1 MTTTN
6 VALTA
11 DLVYGFAAGLLS
23 RGFDEPAPT
32 PDCHREWWDMC
43 CSKYKRVSIA
53 APRGHAKST
62 AITKCYTLAA
72 VLFRAADYVLIVSDT
87 YNQACLFLGEIKR
100 ELIQNQDLVE
110 LFGLKK
116 DTDGNPII
124 DMDREND
131 IIVTLADGHSFRI
144 TALGSEQKVRGL
156 LWNGRRPNLIV
167 GDDLENDEIVMNPER
182 RDKFKQWV
190 QNALLPCLSER
201 GKIRIVG
208 TILHMGSF
216 LESTMPRDA
225 SDNSAH
231 SDLSVKMKRPM
242 DGWFS
247 ARYAA
252 HGPDGKF
259 EKILWDRV
267 YPSGMR
273 QEQRL
278 REIQDFYA
286 RQGNPEGYY
295 QEYLNRPIDPKHS
308 LFKEEDMGE
317 MTEKDFELPFAHY
330 PCYLSVDLALST
342 KEKRDWSVFGVGSV
356 DETGMLYIRNIIR
369 ERMDPKEIVD
379 TIVRLKAIYKFNVM
393 LIGKGALEKAI
404 GPYLLDELLKRQQFL
419 HIEKIPEVVDKRS
432 RAQSIRARMRAGGVK
447 FDKRKAWFPE
457 FKQEMLQFDRGQHD
471 DQVDMMS
478 LFGMYLDQIQLA
490 PTAKEIED
498 QAYHEAEVDFDKTQQ
513 DQGRNEYTGY

>member
-1 MTTTN
+1 MPSAN
-6 VALTA
+6 VKLTA
-11 DLVYGFAAGLLS
+11 DLIYGFAAGLLS
-23 RGFDEPAPT
+23 SGFDEPAPT

-43 CSKYKRVSIA
+43 CSLHKRVAIA

-100 ELIQNQDLVE
+100 ELQSNHDLIE

-116 DTDGNPII
+116 DTNGMSVI
-124 DMDREND
+124 DVDREND
-131 IIVTLADGHSFRI
+131 VIVSFEDGHQFRI
-144 TALGSEQKVRGL
+144 SAVGSEQKVRGL

-201 GKIRIVG
+201 GQIRIVG

-225 SDNSAH
+225 SENSVH
-231 SDLSVKMKRPM
+231 YDMCVKMKRQM

-252 HGPDGKF
+252 HGPDGSF
-259 EKILWDRV
+259 SKILWNRV
-267 YPSGMR
+267 YPSGKTQ
-273 QEQRL
+273 QERL
-278 REIQDFYA
+278 TEIHEFYN

-295 QEYLNRPIDPKHS
+295 QEYLNRPIDPKHAF
-308 LFKEEDMGE
+308 FKEDDFGE
-317 MTEKDFELPFAHY
+317 MDQKDLDLPFAHY

-342 KEKRDWSVFGVGSV
+342 KERRDWCVFTVGSTDQAGILHV
-356 DETGMLYIRNIIR
+356 RHIIR
-369 ERMDPKEIVD
+369 ERLDSRDIVD
-379 TIVRLKAIYKFNVM
+379 TIVRLKAVYKFAVM
-393 LIGKGALEKAI
+393 LIGKGSFEKAI
-404 GPYLLDELLKRQQFL
+404 GPFLMEELNKRGLFL
-419 HIEKIPEVVDKRS
+419 HIEKIPEVIDKRS
-432 RAQSIRARMRAGGVK
+432 RAQSIRARMRAGGVR
-447 FDKRKAWFPE
+447 FDKRKSWYAE

-471 DQVDMMS
+471 DQVDTMS
-478 LFGMYLDQIQLA
+478 LFGLYLEQIQVA
-490 PTAKEIED
+490 PTSKEIES
-498 QAYHEAEVDFDKTQQ
+498 QQ
-513 DQGRNEYTGY
+513 YYEENEKFLEEEMNQGRSMIAGY

>member
-1 MTTTN
+1 MPN
-6 VALTA
+6 VTLTA
-11 DLVYGFAAGLLS
+11 DLIYGFAAGLLS
-23 RGFDEPAPT
+23 KGFDEPAPT
-32 PDCHREWWDMC
+32 PWCHREWWEMC
-43 CSKYKRVSIA
+43 CSPHKRVSIA

-72 VLFRAADYVLIVSDT
+72 VLFRTADYVLIVSDT
-87 YNQACLFLGEIKR
+87 YNQACLFLAEIKR
-100 ELIQNQDLVE
+100 ELLQNQDLVD

-116 DTDGNPII
+116 DEDGNTILDI
-124 DMDREND
+124 DREND
-131 IIVTLADGHSFRI
+131 IVLTFADGNSFRI
-144 TALGSEQKVRGL
+144 SALGSEQKVRGL

-216 LESTMPRDA
+216 LESTMPLDA
-225 SDNSAH
+225 AENSLH
-231 SDLSVKMKRPM
+231 GDLYVKMKRPV

-247 ARYAA
+247 ARYAG
-252 HGPDGKF
+252 HGPSGKF
-259 EKILWDRV
+259 DSILWPLKWPETRF
-267 YPSGMR
+267 
-273 QEQRL
+273 QE
-278 REIQDFYA
+278 IHDFYNK
-286 RQGNPEGYY
+286 QGNPEGYY

-308 LFKEEDMGE
+308 FFKDDDFTTME
-317 MTEKDFELPFAHY
+317 EKDFELPFPNY
-330 PCYLSVDLALST
+330 PCYMACDLALST
-342 KEKRDWSVFGVGSV
+342 KEKRDWCVFAIGST

-379 TIVRLKAIYKFNVM
+379 TIMRLKAIYKFNIM
-393 LIGKGALEKAI
+393 LIGKGTLEKAI

-419 HIEKIPEVVDKRS
+419 HVEKIPEVIDKRS

-457 FKQEMLQFDRGQHD
+457 FKQELLQFDRGRHD
-471 DQVDMMS
+471 DQVDTMS

-490 PTAKEIED
+490 PSAKEIEA
-498 QAYHEAEVDFDKTQQ
+498 QMFYEVNEAFLEDELN
-513 DQGRNEYTGY
+513 QGRNPIGGY